1 MDILN
6 RLLDTGVV
14 AIVRLS
20 ERDAGA
26 APTDTLQRVA
36 DAIAAGGVRFIEFT
50 MTTPRALETLQAVT
64 ERYGDELIFGAGT
77 VLDAETAR
85 HALLAGARFIVAP
98 TLDEPTITLCKRYA
112 ALAMPGALTPTE
124 ILRAWELGADVVK
137 VFPCDLFGPAY
148 IKALKAPLPQ
158 VRLAPVGGVG
168 PDNVTEYIRAGAACV
183 GVGSSLVSGALVQ
196 AQDWATLTVRAR
208 ALIAG
213 VQAGRAGQH

>member
-1 MDILN
+1 MDMLQ

-20 ERDAGA
+20 GRDAGA
-26 APTDTLQRVA
+26 APTDSLQRVA

-64 ERYGDELIFGAGT
+64 ERYGDDVVFGAGT

-85 HALLAGARFIVAP
+85 HALLAGARFVVAP
-98 TLDEPTITLCKRYA
+98 TLDEPTIALCKRYG

-148 IKALKAPLPQ
+148 IKAVKAPLPQ

-168 PDNVTEYIRAGAACV
+168 PDNVADYIRAGADCV

-196 AQDWATLTVRAR
+196 AGDWAALTARAR

-213 VQAGRAGQH
+213 VQAGRAGQR